1 VSLAAETEAASERPE
16 DRLGALIAAR
26 APAAQRDAVGA
37 FARAYLRRAA
47 GDVSHG
53 LSDDDLIAEVLGAF
67 GFADRRAAGERLTA
81 RAFNPTREKDGYEPL
96 GSVLETNSDDWPF
109 LVDSVTAEVESR
121 GLCVERLRHPII
133 GVERA
138 PSGRIAAMRHP
149 RDSAQRE
156 SVMHFDLDRRLDD
169 DELAALQDAVAKV
182 LGAVRATV
190 KDFPA
195 MTARVG
201 EMAATARA
209 GADRYAP
216 DEVREVTDFL
226 GWLLRGNFVLLGAR
240 EYDFSGG
247 EIRVVEG
254 SGLGILADER
264 RSAYARGMP
273 LEKLPDGVRER
284 ATSGDLLLVSKTNRV
299 SPVHRRERM
308 DYVGVRRVAPDG
320 TIIGESRLLG
330 LFTTKAYAE
339 PASETPLLH
348 RKLRRALDAED
359 LIEGSH
365 DYKAAVAVFDSF
377 PKDELFAAPVEDL
390 QRAVAVLMGLEG
402 SDQVRLLARRDPD
415 GRSAS
420 MILSL
425 PRERYGAR
433 LVEGMEAYLRQRFD
447 SAAVTPHHVLEE
459 GARVRVHY
467 TVHNAGGLPEFSPAE
482 LQREAI
488 ELARTWDDEVR
499 AVLIERHGAAR
510 GRALA
515 EAWVR
520 HFPDHYQGY
529 TEVELAAHDVVC
541 FDRLAA
547 GESVV
552 VSLQPVA
559 AGSQTRVALYKR
571 GAKVE
576 LSTVMPMLEDLGLRV
591 VEEIA
596 TRLVDAEDE
605 TWVQEFRVL
614 GPDGQPV
621 DLDAAGDRL
630 AAAIAAVYRGEAESD
645 PLNRLVIAA
654 GLDRDQLA
662 ILRAYRKYRQRV
674 GSRFTEGYQND
685 VLTANAGV
693 TAKLVRYFELRF
705 GADGTDAPR
714 DEAAEA
720 ALRDEILAGLDD
732 VVSLDHDRIL
742 RNQLSVIDAT
752 LRTNAYKPGRDAL
765 AFKIRSADV
774 PAVPEPA
781 PQVEVYVYGADVEG
795 IHLRGGPIARGG
807 IRWSD
812 RMDYRTEVFG
822 LMRAQLTKNA
832 IIVPAGAKGGFI
844 VKHPPSDRA
853 ELREAVAAQYETY
866 IRALLDV
873 TDNLVDGDVVH
884 PEGVRVLDD
893 DDTYLVVAADKGTA
907 TFSDLANAIAHDA
920 GYWLDDAFASGGS
933 SGYDHKGLGITARGA
948 WESVKRHFRE
958 LGLDPAVDELTAV
971 GIGDMSGDV
980 FGNGML
986 LSDKLKLIGAYDHR
1000 HVFLDPSP
1008 DPAVS
1013 FGERRRLFDLSG
1025 SSWDDYDRELISE
1038 GGGVWPRSAKS
1049 IPLSPQIRAAL
1060 GVEDERLAPT
1070 DLIQAILRAHVEL
1083 LWNGGIGTVVKAS
1096 TETDDDAQDRSSDA
1110 IRVDADQLRCRVVGE
1125 GGNLGF
1131 TRRARVEFAAGGGHI
1146 NADFIDN
1153 SAGVDI
1159 SDHEVNLKVL
1169 LGLAE
1174 RSGELTRESR
1184 DALLREVTEDV
1195 VGHVLYDSFLQAQII
1210 SQEVERSAARM
1221 YAYEDLMALLQGRGM
1236 LERADE
1242 DLPDSEEI
1250 AERRRSQRGMER
1262 PELAVLVAYAKRW
1275 VARALQESDF
1285 VDEPWLERDL
1295 RDYFPDAVVARFGH
1309 LLDEHPLRRE
1319 LLCMINA
1326 NAVVNALGPTFV
1338 SQIVAE
1344 RGADVPAVVRAY
1356 RIALEVTDASAA
1368 WEEIERLDGVDRAVQ
1383 AELMGGVDA
1392 FVETVT
1398 RWFVAWPLEGSIDE
1412 IAEAGRAG
1420 FDELARVLGE
1430 LGGEDRR
1437 ARREETAARLRDAG
1451 VPAELARL
1459 HALRPELAHAPDVV
1473 RVARTCGRTVEDVT
1487 RVFFAVGAELRL
1499 DWLENEAAR
1508 VHATTRMQRWAL
1520 QAVREDAV
1528 QARRELAEQALRE
1541 GDGAEPDAAVARFL
1555 EAHERPARRLESFL
1569 RALAREGD
1577 PDLAGLSLAV
1587 RQLRS
1592 LAAPELG
1599 P

>member
-1 VSLAAETEAASERPE
+1 MSLAAETGAASGRPE
-16 DRLGALIAAR
+16 DRLPDPIAAR
-26 APAAQRDAVGA
+26 APAAQRDAVAA

-47 GDVSHG
+47 GDTADG
-53 LSDDDLIAEVLGAF
+53 LSDEDLTAEVLSAF
-67 GFADRRAAGERLTA
+67 AFADRRPAGEPLA
-81 RAFNPTREKDGYEPL
+81 VRALNPTRERDGYQPL

-109 LVDSVTAEVESR
+109 LVDSVTAELEAH
-121 GLCVERLRHPII
+121 GLCVVRLRHPIV
-133 GVERA
+133 GVERT
-138 PSGRIAAMRHP
+138 PGGRIAAVRHP
-149 RDSAQRE
+149 RDSARRE

-169 DELAALQDAVAKV
+169 GELAALEAAVAGV
-182 LGAVRATV
+182 LRAVRATV
-190 KDFPA
+190 TDFPA
-195 MTARVG
+195 MSARVG
-201 EMAATARA
+201 DMTALARA

-240 EYDFSGG
+240 DYDFSG
-247 EIRVVEG
+247 EVIRVVPG
-254 SGLGILADER
+254 SGLGILREESASTYANGVALAD
-264 RSAYARGMP
+264 
-273 LEKLPDGVRER
+273 LPPGVRAR
-284 ATSGDLLLVSKTNRV
+284 ATSGELMIVSKTNRV
-299 SPVHRRERM
+299 SAVHRRERM

-320 TIIGESRLLG
+320 TITGESRLLG

-377 PKDELFAAPVEDL
+377 PKDELFAAPIEDL
-390 QRAVAVLMGLEG
+390 QRAVRALMALEG
-402 SDQVRLLARRDPD
+402 TDRVRLLARRDPD

-420 MILSL
+420 IILSL
-425 PRERYGAR
+425 PRERYGTR
-433 LVEGMEAYLRQRFD
+433 LVEGMEAYLRQRFPGAD
-447 SAAVTPHHVLEE
+447 VTPHHVLEE

-467 TVHNAGGLPEFSPAE
+467 TVHDAGGLPSFSPGE
-482 LQREAI
+482 LQEEAVR
-488 ELARTWDDEVR
+488 LARTWDDEVR
-499 AVLIERHGAAR
+499 GVLLERHGAAR

-529 TEVELAAHDVVC
+529 TEVELVAHDVVC
-541 FDRLAA
+541 LDRLAD

-559 AGSQTRVALYKR
+559 AGTQTRVALYKR

-614 GPDGQPV
+614 GPGGVPV
-621 DLDAAGDRL
+621 DLDAAGERL
-630 AAAIAAVYRGEAESD
+630 AGTIAAVYRGEAESD

-685 VLTANAGV
+685 VLAANAGV

-705 GADGTDAPR
+705 GAAGVGAPR

-720 ALRDEILAGLDD
+720 ALREAILADLDD

-742 RNQLSVIDAT
+742 RNQLAVIDAT
-752 LRTNAYKPGRDAL
+752 LRTNAYQTRAPHDAL

-774 PAVPEPA
+774 PAMPQPA
-781 PQVEVYVYGADVEG
+781 PLVEVYVYGAEVEG

-844 VKHPPSDRA
+844 VKHPPSDRTQ
-853 ELREAVAAQYETY
+853 LRAAVEREYATY
-866 IRALLDV
+866 IRALLAV
-873 TDNLVDGDVVH
+873 TDNLVDGRVVH

-907 TFSDLANAIAHDA
+907 TFSDLANAISRDA
-920 GYWLDDAFASGGS
+920 GFWLDDAFASGGS

-958 LGLDPAVDELTAV
+958 LGLDPAVDQFTAV

-986 LSDKLKLIGAYDHR
+986 LSDKLELIGAYDHR
-1000 HVFLDPSP
+1000 HVFLDPAP
-1008 DPAVS
+1008 DPGVA
-1013 FGERRRLFDLSG
+1013 FAERRRLFELGG
-1025 SSWDDYDRELISE
+1025 SSWDDYDRAKISA

-1049 IPLSPQIRAAL
+1049 ILLSPQVRDAL

-1070 DLIQAILRAHVEL
+1070 DLIRAILRAPVDL

-1096 TETDDDAQDRSSDA
+1096 TESDEDAQDRSSDA
-1110 IRVDADQLRCRVVGE
+1110 IRVDAAQLRCRVVGE

-1131 TRRARVEFAAGGGHI
+1131 TRRARVEFAARGGHI

-1174 RSGELTRESR
+1174 RRGELTRDAR
-1184 DALLREVTEDV
+1184 DALLRAVTDDV
-1195 VGHVLYDSFLQAQII
+1195 VAHVLYDSFLQAQII
-1210 SQEVERSAARM
+1210 AQEVERSATRM
-1221 YAYEDLMALLQGRGM
+1221 YAYEDLMALLQARGM

-1242 DLPDSEEI
+1242 GLPDTEEI

-1295 RDYFPDAVVARFGH
+1295 RDYFPDAVVARFAH

-1344 RGADVPAVVRAY
+1344 RAAEVPAVVRAY

-1368 WEEIERLDGVDRAVQ
+1368 WDEIERLDGVDRAIQ

-1398 RWFVAWPLEGSIDE
+1398 RWFVAWPPEGSIDE
-1412 IAEAGRAG
+1412 SAAVGRAG
-1420 FDELARVLGE
+1420 FDELGRVLG
-1430 LGGEDRR
+1430 
-1437 ARREETAARLRDAG
+1437 
-1451 VPAELARL
+1451 
-1459 HALRPELAHAPDVV
+1459 
-1473 RVARTCGRTVEDVT
+1473 
-1487 RVFFAVGAELRL
+1487 
-1499 DWLENEAAR
+1499 
-1508 VHATTRMQRWAL
+1508 
-1520 QAVREDAV
+1520 
-1528 QARRELAEQALRE
+1528 
-1541 GDGAEPDAAVARFL
+1541 
-1555 EAHERPARRLESFL
+1555 
-1569 RALAREGD
+1569 
-1577 PDLAGLSLAV
+1577 
-1587 RQLRS
+1587 
-1592 LAAPELG
+1592 
-1599 P
+1599 